1 MANSNTFGYNV
12 QPDYDWRQHG
22 NMPSQHASAPPASS
36 HPGHA
41 HQPHFNRMAAMSNAS
56 ATSASGGMPPI
67 SNGELQPSL
76 LANTDPQTAEENR
89 RTLEWIGQLLNQ
101 STRET
106 ALLELSKKREQV
118 PELALVLWHSFGT
131 SLSTHLSL
139 SRQAALLSCSD
150 PILQA

>member
-1 MANSNTFGYNV
+1 MANTNTFGYNV

-22 NMPSQHASAPPASS
+22 SIPTQQHAAPPASS
-36 HPGHA
+36 HHA

-56 ATSASGGMPPI
+56 ATSASGGMSSI
-67 SNGELQPSL
+67 TANELQPSL

-118 PELALVLWHSFGT
+118 PELALVLWHSFGRPECWT
-131 SLSTHLSL
+131 YWAIRTNVVQES
-139 SRQAALLSCSD
+139 
-150 PILQA
+150 